1 MASAS
6 TVMIVVIAI
15 TVAVIASA
23 IAVTSTV
30 TTSATAA
37 LTAQAIDKALYLVL
51 CSLATLK
58 NLSREAEGLS
68 RKRMIEV
75 HLHLVVGN
83 LKNTS
88 VETVAILILQ
98 GHDGILEDILM
109 IEMSV
114 DAEHLAFEVEDACSL
129 TIAVCLVLVE
139 LKLKVGTSLKTYN
152 LLLKLLE
159 SNAKST

>member
-1 MASAS
+1 
-6 TVMIVVIAI
+6 
-15 TVAVIASA
+15 
-23 IAVTSTV
+23 
-30 TTSATAA
+30 
-37 LTAQAIDKALYLVL
+37 
-51 CSLATLK
+51 
-58 NLSREAEGLS
+58 
-68 RKRMIEV
+68 MIEV
-75 HLHLVVGN
+75 HLHLVVCN
-83 LKNTS
+83 FENTS